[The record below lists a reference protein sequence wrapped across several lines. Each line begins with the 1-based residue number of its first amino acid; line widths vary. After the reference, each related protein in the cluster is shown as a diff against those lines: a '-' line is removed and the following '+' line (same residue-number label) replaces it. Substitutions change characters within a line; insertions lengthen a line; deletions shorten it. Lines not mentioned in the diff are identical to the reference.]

1 MILDTLEN
9 FGKYVSLNPL
19 FPKVLEYLQNT
30 DLMAQEPGCVNID
43 GNKLFVN
50 HNVAKGKTV
59 DQARMETHNA
69 MIDIQIPVSGDE
81 EHGWCPAELL
91 PQAEYDE
98 AADMSL
104 YDPVAPGSNPSLATT
119 YFTLRRGQFAIY
131 FPSDGHAPAVTPTGL
146 RKAIFKV
153 KA

>member
-50 HNVAKGKTV
+50 YNVAKGKTV

-69 MIDIQIPVSGDE
+69 MIDIQIPLS
-81 EHGWCPAELL
+81 CPEVIGYIPRQYLSR
-91 PQAEYDE
+91 AEYDATKDITFYLDRPE
-98 AADMSL
+98 Q
-104 YDPVAPGSNPSLATT
+104 YITVHPGE
-119 YFTLRRGQFAIY
+119 FVIF
-131 FPSDGHAPAVTPTGL
+131 FPEDGHAPCISPVPEY
-146 RKAIFKV
+146 KKVIFKI

>member
-69 MIDIQIPVSGDE
+69 MIDIQIPLS
-81 EHGWCPAELL
+81 CPEVIGYIPRQYLSR
-91 PQAEYDE
+91 AEYDATKDITFYLDRPE
-98 AADMSL
+98 Q
-104 YDPVAPGSNPSLATT
+104 YITVHPGE
-119 YFTLRRGQFAIY
+119 FVIF
-131 FPSDGHAPAVTPTGL
+131 FPEDGHAPCISSVPEY
-146 RKAIFKV
+146 KKVIFKV

>member
-69 MIDIQIPVSGDE
+69 MIDIQIPLS
-81 EHGWCPAELL
+81 CPEVIGYIPRQYLSR
-91 PQAEYDE
+91 AEYDATKDITFYLDRSE
-98 AADMSL
+98 Q
-104 YDPVAPGSNPSLATT
+104 YITVHPGE
-119 YFTLRRGQFAIY
+119 FVIF
-131 FPSDGHAPAVTPTGL
+131 FPEDGHAPCISPVPEY
-146 RKAIFKV
+146 KKVIFKI

>member
-69 MIDIQIPVSGDE
+69 MIYIQIPLS
-81 EHGWCPAELL
+81 CPEVIGYIPRQYLSR
-91 PQAEYDE
+91 AEYDATKDITFYLDRPE
-98 AADMSL
+98 Q
-104 YDPVAPGSNPSLATT
+104 YITVHPGE
-119 YFTLRRGQFAIY
+119 FVIF
-131 FPSDGHAPAVTPTGL
+131 FPEDGHAPCISPVPEY
-146 RKAIFKV
+146 KKVIFKV

>member
-43 GNKLFVN
+43 GN
-50 HNVAKGKTV
+50 
-59 DQARMETHNA
+59 
-69 MIDIQIPVSGDE
+69 IQIPLS
-81 EHGWCPAELL
+81 CPEVIGYIPRQYLSR
-91 PQAEYDE
+91 AEYDATKDITFYLDRPE
-98 AADMSL
+98 Q
-104 YDPVAPGSNPSLATT
+104 YITVHPGE
-119 YFTLRRGQFAIY
+119 FVIF
-131 FPSDGHAPAVTPTGL
+131 FPEDGHAPCISPVPEY
-146 RKAIFKV
+146 KKVIFKV

>member
-19 FPKVLEYLQNT
+19 LPKVLEYLQNT

-69 MIDIQIPVSGDE
+69 MIDIQIPLS
-81 EHGWCPAELL
+81 CPEVIGYIPRQYLSR
-91 PQAEYDE
+91 AEYDATKDITFYLDRPE
-98 AADMSL
+98 Q
-104 YDPVAPGSNPSLATT
+104 YITVHPGE
-119 YFTLRRGQFAIY
+119 FVIF
-131 FPSDGHAPAVTPTGL
+131 FPEDGHAPCISPVP
-146 RKAIFKV
+146 
-153 KA
+153 

>member
-69 MIDIQIPVSGDE
+69 MIDIQIPLS
-81 EHGWCPAELL
+81 CPEVIGYIPRQYLSR
-91 PQAEYDE
+91 AEYDATKDITFYLDRPE
-98 AADMSL
+98 Q
-104 YDPVAPGSNPSLATT
+104 YITVHPGE
-119 YFTLRRGQFAIY
+119 FVIF
-131 FPSDGHAPAVTPTGL
+131 FPEDGHAPNISPIPEYKKV
-146 RKAIFKV
+146 IIKV

>member
-19 FPKVLEYLQNT
+19 FPKVLEYLQST

-69 MIDIQIPVSGDE
+69 MIDIQIPLS
-81 EHGWCPAELL
+81 CPEVIGYIPRQYLSR
-91 PQAEYDE
+91 AEYDATKDITFYLDRPE
-98 AADMSL
+98 Q
-104 YDPVAPGSNPSLATT
+104 YITVHPGE
-119 YFTLRRGQFAIY
+119 FVIF
-131 FPSDGHAPAVTPTGL
+131 FPEDGHAPCISPVPEY
-146 RKAIFKV
+146 KKVIFKI